1 MKTLLLAL
9 SFLMTF
15 SAHSAEADNRLLTL
29 WISGPERSID
39 WKTPGS
45 LYRSLLINSILAP
58 KRLFGS
64 AVAVLH
70 CGKDNNALGT
80 EGISADSESISV
92 FGPVVFQGRGLGH
105 LFTAHPGKLLSSKE
119 ALEKQKEMLNDNIP
133 TESISYIISEKHC
146 DRIQSYLAEV
156 RKYGFA
162 KNFGLPHRPLMAEGM
177 TDTSLVIS
185 ILQVAGIIGPKETE
199 SWERVVILPKDLS
212 GPPLTDNYISI
223 FSLLTGS
230 WAKSSNDGYVLRFWD
245 PDLMAKSIQSKI
257 WQDIKKMNEGTLGA
271 GKRVGDSIDKSRSP
285 VPEGTFWEQA
295 NDPQYTKK
303 KN

>member
-9 SFLMTF
+9 SFLMTY

-45 LYRSLLINSILAP
+45 LYRSFLINSILAP

-70 CGKDNNALGT
+70 CGKDNNALET
-80 EGISADSESISV
+80 EGISADSESINV

-105 LFTAHPGKLLSSKE
+105 LFTAHPGKLLSSEE
-119 ALEKQKEMLNDNIP
+119 AIGKRNEMLKDNLP
-133 TESISYIISEKHC
+133 AESIAYIISQKHC
-146 DRIQSYLAEV
+146 DRIQTYLSEV
-156 RKYGFA
+156 KKHGFA

-199 SWERVVILPKDLS
+199 SWERVVILPKNLS
-212 GPPLTDNYISI
+212 GAPLTDEYISI

-230 WAKSSNDGYVLRFWD
+230 WANNANEGYVLRFWD
-245 PDLMAKSIQSKI
+245 PALIAKYIRSELVK
-257 WQDIKKMNEGTLGA
+257 DINKLNQGTLGA
-271 GKRVGDSIDKSRSP
+271 GKRVGESIDKTRSP

-295 NDPQYTKK
+295 NDPQYSKK

>member
-29 WISGPERSID
+29 WISGPERPID
-39 WKTPGS
+39 WKSPGS
-45 LYRSLLINSILAP
+45 LYRSLIINSFLAP
-58 KRLFGS
+58 KKLLGS

-105 LFTAHPGKLLSSKE
+105 LYTAHPGKLLSSEE
-119 ALEKQKEMLNDNIP
+119 ALEKRNKMLKENIP
-133 TESISYIISEKHC
+133 LENIAYIISQKHC
-146 DRIQSYLAEV
+146 DRIQTYLSEV
-156 RKYGFA
+156 KKHGFA
-162 KNFGLPHRPLMAEGM
+162 KNYGLPHRPLMAEGM

-185 ILQVAGIIGPKETE
+185 VLQVAGILGPKETE

-212 GPPLTDNYISI
+212 GAPLTDNYIPI

-230 WAKSSNDGYVLRFWD
+230 WAKNINNGYVLRFWD
-245 PDLMAKSIQSKI
+245 PDLIAKSIRSKI
-257 WQDIKKMNEGTLGA
+257 WKDIKKMNDGTLGA
-271 GKRVGDSIDKSRSP
+271 GKRVGDSIDKTRSP

-295 NDPQYTKK
+295 NDPQYSKK